1 MQSIALI
8 NRLTLGAFLD
18 CTHRAHYDLRN
29 PFWSTGRRESSES
42 SGADKVGVRWDAFIS
57 YASVDHPMA
66 RGIQRFLERY
76 RHPARQRH
84 PKIFLDVTD
93 IRSGEL
99 GRTLRDE
106 LVGSS
111 KLIVCA
117 SRAWADSR

>member
-1 MQSIALI
+1 MRQ
-8 NRLTLGAFLD
+8 T
-18 CTHRAHYDLRN
+18 
-29 PFWSTGRRESSES
+29 RRPYSHSEE
-42 SGADKVGVRWDAFIS
+42 GADKVGVRWDAFIS

-84 PKIFLDVTD
+84 LKIFLDVTD

-111 KLIVCA
+111 KLIVCE
-117 SRAWADSR
+117 SRASADSR